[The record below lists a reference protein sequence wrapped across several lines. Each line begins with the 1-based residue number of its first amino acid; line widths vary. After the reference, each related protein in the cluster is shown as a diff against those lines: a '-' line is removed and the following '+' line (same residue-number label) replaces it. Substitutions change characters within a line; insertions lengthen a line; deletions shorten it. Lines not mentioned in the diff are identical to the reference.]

1 VTWETVLT
9 DKIGGQSPTELTVR
23 SPAGAAEPGAQQT
36 LGPERTIS
44 VLFRPLPQLEIA
56 FFTIRKFFI
65 VFSYL
70 FSKKY
75 SFSKKERKAV

>member
-1 VTWETVLT
+1 LT

-44 VLFRPLPQLEIA
+44 VLFRPLPHTTAGGLN
-56 FFTIRKFFI
+56 
-65 VFSYL
+65 
-70 FSKKY
+70 
-75 SFSKKERKAV
+75 

>member
-1 VTWETVLT
+1 LT

-44 VLFRPLPQLEIA
+44 VLFRPLPQLEA
-56 FFTIRKFFI
+56 VFHNSEVFYNL
-65 VFSYL
+65 VFSYIC
-70 FSKKY
+70 F
-75 SFSKKERKAV
+75 